1 MSFTITNAFVQAYAQ
16 NVYILAQQMGSKLG
30 DTVVVDGNA
39 TGTYKFYD
47 QVGSTTYNTVITR
60 NGDTPLNSTPFSRR
74 RVQLVAKDW
83 GDLIDDLDRLQML
96 IDPTS
101 ATARVSAMSMGR
113 AKDDTIISSF
123 FATAYTNSGI
133 EGVSPTT
140 VSFPSSQVVAVSE
153 RTYQEDSNTKTGNS
167 SMTVAKLIKAKQLF
181 QSNNVDLDND
191 MLNCA
196 LDSTGFAAMLSSTP
210 VTSIWYN
217 QVKPLVTG
225 DVKNFM
231 GVNFVHTELV
241 KTDGLGNSL
250 LDGSGYVQVPIWAKS
265 GVVLAV
271 GKDPKAEIAKR
282 ADKRFSY
289 QIYLQ
294 MFMGAARLE
303 EVKVVKVL
311 CDPAATH

>member
-74 RVQLVAKDW
+74 RVQLVGKDW

>member
-16 NVYILAQQMGSKLG
+16 NVYLLAQQKGSKLG
-30 DTVVVDGNA
+30 DAVTVDGNA

-47 QVGSTTYNTVITR
+47 QVGATTYNTVLNR

-74 RVQLVAKDW
+74 RVQLTAKDW
-83 GDLIDDLDRLQML
+83 GDLIDDIDRLQML

-101 ATARVSAMSMGR
+101 ATAMVAAMSMGR

-140 VSFPSSQVVAVSE
+140 VSFPAGQIVAVDE
-153 RTYQEDSNTKTGNS
+153 RTYQEDGNTKTGNS

-181 QSNNVDLDND
+181 RKNNVDLESDQ
-191 MLNCA
+191 LNCA

-217 QVKPLVTG
+217 QVKPLVSG
-225 DVKNFM
+225 EISSFM
-231 GVNFVHTELV
+231 GVNFIPTELV
-241 KTDGLGNSL
+241 ITDGLGNSL
-250 LDGSGYVQVPIWAKS
+250 LNGSSYALIPIWAKS

-289 QIYLQ
+289 QVYLQ

-303 EVKVVKVL
+303 EVKVVQVL
-311 CDPAATH
+311 CDPTATH